1 MAFQRGIRVLAAGL
15 IAMAAGAAVAAEDGK
30 ALYQQNCSKCH
41 GEDGLAH
48 TTRGYLYFAR
58 NFTSA
63 GWQAN
68 HSDDDIYDT
77 ISNGPGWWS
86 VMPAFKE
93 TLSEADRRALVR
105 VVRGFAP
112 TAGSR

>member
-1 MAFQRGIRVLAAGL
+1 MVRKQGMLALVTWLMASAAS
-15 IAMAAGAAVAAEDGK
+15 ADDGK
-30 ALYQQNCSKCH
+30 SLYQTNCSKCH
-41 GEDGLAH
+41 GDDGFAH
-48 TTRGYLYFAR
+48 TARGYLYFAR
-58 NFTSA
+58 NFTSP

-68 HSDDDIYDT
+68 RSDEDIYDT

-105 VVRGFAP
+105 VVRGFAQP
-112 TAGSR
+112 SGGR